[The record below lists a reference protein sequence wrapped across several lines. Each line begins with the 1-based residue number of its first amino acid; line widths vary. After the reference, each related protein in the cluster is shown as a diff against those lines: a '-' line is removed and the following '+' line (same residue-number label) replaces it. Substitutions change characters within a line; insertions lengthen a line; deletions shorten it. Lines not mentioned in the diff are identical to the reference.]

1 MKNIFN
7 FSKQTKKLITGIFI
21 ITCAAFLTAWIYYS
35 GKNSAEDPRVVKTKF
50 VLREFDE
57 LMKVNKFSEALP
69 LLDTIEAILTGVPG
83 YIDSYEP
90 GLVYNNRG
98 SVYLN
103 LALYDDK
110 DSAEK
115 MMLLYLAKKNI
126 DSSIFIY
133 NRWLEKYRMLSK
145 ETLFT
150 SVKPFF
156 PENCDAF
163 KGRNYRKILKKRVE
177 DLLLA
182 QKETPRRLSVCYTNL
197 GIILRHQYKQEDAAD
212 SYIKAISLWK
222 DNYTARNNFNVL
234 MGKPPSDRSIINQ
247 LFPPDKRNYN

>member
-7 FSKQTKKLITGIFI
+7 FSNQTKKIITGVFI
-21 ITCAAFLTAWIYYS
+21 ISCAGFLAAWIYYS
-35 GKNSAEDPRVVKTKF
+35 GKNKAEDPRIVKTKF
-50 VLREFDE
+50 ILREFDE
-57 LMKVNKFSEALP
+57 LMKVNEFSAALP
-69 LLDTIEAILTGVPG
+69 LLDTVEAILAGVPG

-90 GLVYNNRG
+90 GLIYNNRG
-98 SVYLN
+98 SAYLS
-103 LALYDDK
+103 LSLYIIK
-110 DSAEK
+110 DTTEK
-115 MMLLYLAKKNI
+115 TRLLELAKKNV
-126 DSSIFIY
+126 DTSIFIY
-133 NRWLEKYRMLSK
+133 NKWLDTNSALSK
-145 ETLFT
+145 EALFE

-197 GIILRHQYKQEDAAD
+197 GIILRHQFKQEEAAD
-212 SYIKAISLWK
+212 SYIKAIRLWK

-247 LFPPDKRNYN
+247 LFPPDKRNFN